1 MNITI
6 IGGSGFV
13 GSRLIA
19 FFKKFSDL
27 ELLNI
32 DKMQSDIYPEIT
44 VIANVMDIDALNK
57 HLMGTDV
64 VVLLAAEHHDNVSP
78 VSLYYDVNVVG
89 MRNTL
94 LAMQSNGIKRL
105 VFTSSVA
112 IYGLN
117 KQNPSETHPADPFND
132 YGRSKWQAEC
142 LLQEWHQM
150 HPDWNINI
158 IRPTVIF
165 GEKNRGN
172 VYNLLR
178 QIASGKF
185 VMIGNGHN
193 KKSMA
198 YVGNVVAFIS
208 FLIHKEYKG
217 YNVFNYVDT
226 PDLSMNDLVYYVVE
240 ALNKHVLKVHF
251 PYWLGLFAGYSF
263 DLLGKI
269 LNRKL
274 IVSSVRVKKFC
285 AVTQFDASKAQ
296 HSGFQPAYSL
306 KGGLVRTLQFEFA
319 PTKHEKSDP
328 NLIVTSNK

>member
-1 MNITI
+1 MKITI

-13 GSRLIA
+13 GGNLINQL
-19 FFKKFSDL
+19 KQMPDVR
-27 ELLNI
+27 LLNI
-32 DKMQSDIYPEIT
+32 DKNKSMEYPEIT
-44 VIANVMDIDALNK
+44 TIANVLDQEALAR
-57 HLMGTDV
+57 LLLGTDV

-78 VSLYYDVNVVG
+78 VSLYYDVNVMG
-89 MRNTL
+89 MHNTL
-94 LAMQSNGIKRL
+94 LAMQSNGIKHL

-142 LLQEWHQM
+142 LLQEWYQM
-150 HPDWNINI
+150 HSDWNINI

-208 FLIHKEYKG
+208 FLLHKKNEG
-217 YNVFNYVDT
+217 YNVFNYVDK
-226 PDLSMNDLVYYVVE
+226 PDLSMNDLVYHAGK
-240 ALNKHVLKVHF
+240 ALNKRVSKVHF
-251 PYWLGLFAGYSF
+251 PYWLGMLAGYSF

-269 LNRKL
+269 LKRKL
-274 IVSSVRVKKFC
+274 VISSVRIKKFC

-306 KGGLVRTLQFEFA
+306 KEGLVRTLQFEFV
-319 PTKHEKSDP
+319 PTKDEKSDQK
-328 NLIVTSNK
+328 LIVTSNK